1 MRNILVV
8 FGGKSCEHDVSIITG
23 VLTLNSIDKE
33 NYNPIPL
40 YITKE
45 GEFISDKKLFDVG
58 FYKKS
63 NFKNL
68 KRVCFIG
75 GKRELYL
82 VKGKKKLCDIYAA
95 INCIHGIN
103 GEDGSLS
110 GFFNYFNIPLASPS
124 LFQSSFSMDKE
135 FTKIALKG
143 LGVQTLDYLK
153 ITKCEY
159 IQNSSET
166 LFKIQEKFS
175 YPIIIKPANLG
186 SSIGISTA
194 NNHLELVNGLKLAF
208 TYDEKVIIEK
218 KLIGYQEF
226 NCACYIGLNGVK
238 VSEIE
243 KPFSKSEILTF
254 ADKYQGYKGGGGR
267 EFPAVISKSLENKI
281 KKVTQKIYTSFNFLG
296 VIRIDY
302 LYFDN
307 KLYVNEINTVPGSL
321 AYYLFVDTIKD
332 FSKML
337 TDIIE
342 YSVKTHNAWQSKN
355 HTYSSNVL
363 EIEGA
368 KSKSIK
374 KFWHKIF
381 IVL

>member
-1 MRNILVV
+1 
-8 FGGKSCEHDVSIITG
+8 
-23 VLTLNSIDKE
+23 
-33 NYNPIPL
+33 
-40 YITKE
+40 
-45 GEFISDKKLFDVG
+45 
-58 FYKKS
+58 
-63 NFKNL
+63 
-68 KRVCFIG
+68 
-75 GKRELYL
+75 
-82 VKGKKKLCDIYAA
+82 
-95 INCIHGIN
+95 
-103 GEDGSLS
+103 
-110 GFFNYFNIPLASPS
+110 
-124 LFQSSFSMDKE
+124 MDKE

-143 LGVQTLDYLK
+143 IGVQTLDYLK

-166 LFKIQEKFS
+166 IFKIQEKFS

-194 NNHLELVNGLKLAF
+194 NNHIELVNGLKLAF
-208 TYDEKVIIEK
+208 MYDEKVIIEK

-226 NCACYIGLNGVK
+226 NCACYIGLEGLK

-254 ADKYQGYKGGGGR
+254 ADKYQGYKSGGGR

-281 KKVTQKIYTSFNFLG
+281 KKVTQKIYTGFNFLG

-332 FSKML
+332 FSIML

-342 YSVKTHNAWQSKN
+342 YAVKTHNAWQSKN

-374 KFWHKIF
+374 KF
-381 IVL
+381 